1 MAVEPGFSMFGAIN
15 VHIMRSLL
23 LTSLSVFLLVNLSSC
38 TVEGCTNPFAE
49 NFDIDANQDDGSC
62 LIEGCTNPLAPNYN
76 EDANVEDGSCDPI
89 PCPQGQEATLTITNL
104 TVCTP
109 DIRVNGEVVIFDFGN
124 TPTGP
129 YGAVA
134 ELELGEGTNIIQADL
149 TLITLCLE
157 RDTTLEAV
165 CGEEYTWN
173 FY

>member
-1 MAVEPGFSMFGAIN
+1 MAVDPGFSMFGAIN
-15 VHIMRSLL
+15 VHIMRNLL

-89 PCPQGQEATLTITNL
+89 PCADDNQATLTITNL

-109 DIRVNGEVVIFDFGN
+109 DIEVNGEVVIFTFGEN
-124 TPTGP
+124 TIDA
-129 YGAVA
+129 YGTVAVI
-134 ELELGEGTNIIQADL
+134 ELGEGTNYIDAELPLL
-149 TLITLCLE
+149 TSCTE
-157 RDTTLEAV
+157 RDTTFEAV
-165 CGEEYTWN
+165 CGQEYTWN

>member
-1 MAVEPGFSMFGAIN
+1 MFGAIN

-89 PCPQGQEATLTITNL
+89 PCPQGQEPTLTITNL

-109 DIRVNGEVVIFDFGN
+109 DIRVNGELVVANFGDN
-124 TPTGP
+124 TIDA
-129 YGAVA
+129 YGTVV
-134 ELELGEGTNIIQADL
+134 EIELGEGTNSISTQL
-149 TLITLCLE
+149 PLITACTE
-157 RDTTLEAV
+157 RDTTFEAV
-165 CGEEYTWN
+165 CGQEYTWN